1 LNICDLVVSPIQQG
15 SHLMFRNSR
24 RPSSYAL
31 PQDNTK
37 CIWPWLGSSAEHLIV
52 FVALSVSVFSWWD
65 HRTRHPAVNTFTWKR
80 VESES

>member
-31 PQDNTK
+31 PQVDRFHSVAFMTLTTLY
-37 CIWPWLGSSAEHLIV
+37 PSLIK
-52 FVALSVSVFSWWD
+52 FDCPLFIMMVSFLML
-65 HRTRHPAVNTFTWKR
+65 PG
-80 VESES
+80 